1 LTASGRGAIAVIR
14 VWGDRAIAVADLAF
28 RPHRGVRLAE
38 TAPGVLRLG
47 RIGEGLGD
55 EVIAILVDGE
65 PPAVEIQC
73 HGGAAAV
80 ALVQKAIQAAGAT
93 CSDGERALS
102 DLVAL
107 ALADLARAS
116 TLRTAEILLDQAD
129 GALYRDVAR
138 LSRAIDAD
146 PAQALADL
154 ETLSGRAATGLRLVC
169 GWKIVIVGR
178 PNVGKSRLLNALAGF
193 PRAIVDPTP
202 GTTRDVV
209 RLQTSL
215 LGWPVEIADTA
226 GLRETADEIE
236 CMGIERSL
244 REQGHADLIVLVL
257 DQSEPLSAFDRH
269 LIATTRGALL
279 VANKSDLCSVWPA
292 ADADL
297 LERTIASVSA
307 EHGDGIA
314 GLIEAIVA
322 RLVPEPPPPGAGV
335 PIRETQLELLV
346 QARSCLLA
354 DDHRGASQYLRA
366 MIGGS

>member
-1 LTASGRGAIAVIR
+1 VIR

-28 RPHRGVRLAE
+28 RPHRGLRLAE

-55 EVIAILVDGE
+55 EVIAVVIEAV
-65 PPAVEIQC
+65 PPAVELQC

-80 ALVQKAIQAAGAT
+80 AHVQRALHAAGAT
-93 CSDGERALS
+93 HSDGEHVAA
-102 DLVAL
+102 DLVAV
-107 ALADLARAS
+107 ASADLARAS

-129 GALYRDVAR
+129 GALYREVAR
-138 LSRAIDAD
+138 LIRAIDAD

-154 ETLSGRAATGLRLVC
+154 ETLSRRAATGLRLVC

-209 RLQTSL
+209 RLRTSL

-236 CMGIERSL
+236 SMGIERSWS
-244 REQGHADLIVLVL
+244 EQGDADSVLLVL
-257 DQSEPLSAFDRH
+257 DRSEPLSAFDRH

-279 VANKSDLCSVWPA
+279 VANKSDLRSGWPA
-292 ADADL
+292 AGADL
-297 LERTIASVSA
+297 QERTIASVSA
-307 EHGDGIA
+307 ERGDGIA
-314 GLIEAIVA
+314 SLIESIVA

-335 PIRETQLELLV
+335 PIRESQLELLA
-346 QARSCLLA
+346 QARTCLLA
-354 DDHRGASQYLRA
+354 DDHRRASQYLSA
-366 MIGGS
+366 MIGRS